1 MIMGENHLKRLASP
15 ATWLVSRKERKFIAR
30 PRGSFSMDMGMSLIT
45 VLKEVLKVVSTR
57 KEGKRVLNS
66 KEIIVNGIRRKDEK
80 FMVGLMD
87 VLSIKETGQ
96 SYRMLLDNNGKLRM
110 VPIESKEASV
120 KLCKIIGKRAV
131 KKGKMQLSLHDGRSL
146 IGTADQFTGDSVV
159 LELPKGNIAQHLKLE
174 SGCQAYLI
182 GGSNVG
188 LTGVIDNISG
198 DKVTIKIGD
207 AIVEAAKRF
216 VFVIGKDKP
225 LLKSVLSV

>member
-1 MIMGENHLKRLASP
+1 MAENHLKRLAAP
-15 ATWLVSRKERKFIAR
+15 ATWLVDRKESKFIAR
-30 PRGSFSMDMGMSLIT
+30 PRGSYSMDIGMPLVT

-66 KEIIVNGIRRKDEK
+66 KEIMVNGIRRKDEK

-110 VPIESKEASV
+110 VPIDGTEASV

-131 KKGKMQLSLHDGRSL
+131 RKAKMQLSLHDGRNI
-146 IGTADQFTGDSVV
+146 IGAADQFTGDTVV
-159 LELPKGNIAQHLKLE
+159 IELPKGNVAQHLKLE

-182 GGSNVG
+182 GGSSVG
-188 LTGVIDNISG
+188 QTGVVDNISS
-198 DKVTIKIGD
+198 DKVTVKMGETV
-207 AIVEAAKRF
+207 VEAAKRF